1 MKNYLLFA
9 GSNNPKSIN
18 QALVSAISVKLNDP
32 ENTLINANDYE
43 LPLYC
48 IDIQLKGI
56 PKPAIALRT
65 LLAEH
70 RAVIIA
76 VAENNGSVSAFFK
89 NMLDWLSRA
98 DEDYRVFQNKD
109 VILVSASP
117 GSGGAGALSHA
128 EAILIR
134 LGAKVIHKQSLTNFY
149 QQTAFTANGL
159 ELRDKSFLDDVQK
172 ATERNHK

>member
-18 QALVSAISVKLNDP
+18 QALVAAIAAKLNDP
-32 ENTLINANDYE
+32 DNTLINPNDYE

-56 PKPAIALRT
+56 PKPAIALRK
-65 LLAEH
+65 LLNEH

-89 NMLDWLSRA
+89 NLLDWLSRA
-98 DEDYRVFQNKD
+98 GEDYRVFQNKN
-109 VILVSASP
+109 VILVSVSP
-117 GSGGAGALSHA
+117 GTGGGGALSHA
-128 EAILIR
+128 EAILVR

-149 QQTAFTANGL
+149 QQAAFTANGL
-159 ELRDKSFLDDVQK
+159 ELHDKSFLDSI
-172 ATERNHK
+172 HKVAITN

>member
-1 MKNYLLFA
+1 MKNYLIFA

-18 QALVSAISVKLNDP
+18 QALAAAIATKLNNPD
-32 ENTLINANDYE
+32 NTLINATDYE

-56 PKPAIALRT
+56 PKPALALRN
-65 LLAEH
+65 LLDEH

-76 VAENNGSVSAFFK
+76 VAENNGSISAFFK
-89 NMLDWLSRA
+89 NLLDWLSRA
-98 DEDYRVFQNKD
+98 DEDYRVFRNKE

-117 GSGGAGALSHA
+117 GSGGASALSHA
-128 EAILIR
+128 EAILVR
-134 LGAKVIHKQSLTNFY
+134 LGAKVIHKQSLINFY

-159 ELRDKSFLDDVQK
+159 ELHDKSFLDSILKV
-172 ATERNHK
+172 ATSN